1 MGFVDMGLL
10 SLGGWSGEHE
20 LDSENDCQHYD
31 DLDVL
36 HFCPL
41 VSSLFA
47 RGGWQFWPPL
57 ALFPSITI

>member
-1 MGFVDMGLL
+1 MGFVGMGLL

-41 VSSLFA
+41 ISLLVA
-47 RGGWQFWPPL
+47 RGD
-57 ALFPSITI
+57 